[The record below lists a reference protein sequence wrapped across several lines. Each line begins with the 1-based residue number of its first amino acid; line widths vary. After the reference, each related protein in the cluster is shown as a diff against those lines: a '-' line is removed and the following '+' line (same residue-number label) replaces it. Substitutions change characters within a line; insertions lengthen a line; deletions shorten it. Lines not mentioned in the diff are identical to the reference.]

1 MASMATDKPV
11 RADGLE
17 VNEVADGL
25 VVYQDGPERVH
36 YLNNTASL
44 VFELCTGENSVARI
58 TELLRD
64 TFGLDASPEAEVM
77 ACVEQL
83 RSQGVLR

>member
-1 MASMATDKPV
+1 MAHTATDKPV
-11 RADGLE
+11 RVDGLE

-64 TFGLDASPEAEVM
+64 TFGLDTSPEAEVT
-77 ACVEQL
+77 ACVAQL